1 MPTLLQVL
9 GTQRARSRQIPAL
22 AELAFQWENADGSLV
37 SSSVNVV
44 FRVSWL
50 QEQRRGGTS
59 MQTRRAA
66 AARNSG
72 HLSGSLFLM
81 IQEMFIE
88 HLLCANSVHS
98 TEDVSEPGGKVS
110 SLPASHRDRREI
122 IRGLMNRGAGAVS
135 TLKRALQ
142 GEEAEQ
148 TFRCPSVAWAP
159 TGHKASLR
167 QWDRKCHLRCPGT
180 WGRSRAGAGAGARE
194 DGELPGHPFSDTSP

>member
-72 HLSGSLFLM
+72 RLSGSLFLM

-88 HLLCANSVHS
+88 HLLCANSVQS

-110 SLPASHRDRREI
+110 S
-122 IRGLMNRGAGAVS
+122 
-135 TLKRALQ
+135 
-142 GEEAEQ
+142 
-148 TFRCPSVAWAP
+148 
-159 TGHKASLR
+159 
-167 QWDRKCHLRCPGT
+167 
-180 WGRSRAGAGAGARE
+180 
-194 DGELPGHPFSDTSP
+194 